1 MTSPPSLVDCSVW
14 KLNVRACACVR
25 VCVCVREDMPET
37 NILTTEGPLQ
47 QMTTPNG
54 LTVLTGDQW
63 RVCVCV

>member
-1 MTSPPSLVDCSVW
+1 MC
-14 KLNVRACACVR
+14 VRAHVY